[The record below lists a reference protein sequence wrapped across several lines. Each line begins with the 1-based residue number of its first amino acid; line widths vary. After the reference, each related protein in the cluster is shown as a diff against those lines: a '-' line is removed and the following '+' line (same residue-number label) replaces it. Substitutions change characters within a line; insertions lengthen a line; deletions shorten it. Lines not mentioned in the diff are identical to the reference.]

1 MQTHAEIPA
10 LPLSLGLC
18 YGSLCALDADA
29 LVAVAGEAGFTSVM
43 LPPFPES
50 ACGTRAEFRALL
62 DRYGIRRVVL
72 DGTMGMLPRC
82 AFARVNGFTVAR
94 HLAAAERFCV
104 DCFNVPHYEGDPRA
118 TVAEF
123 VDALAPFCESAA
135 TLGASVALE
144 FLPGTGIPDIERA
157 LRITEQTGAPNLG
170 IALDTWH
177 WARSRATLDDIRAL
191 PPGMIK
197 DFQLSDRAA
206 DEDTRPDSIQWGRLV
221 PGEGAAPLAEIIR
234 AVQANAPGMSLN
246 AEVFSQ
252 ELQALAPQLA
262 AARIAQ
268 GLRRI
273 IAAI

>member
-10 LPLSLGLC
+10 SPLPLGLC
-18 YGSLCALDADA
+18 YGSLCAMDADA

-50 ACGTRAEFRALL
+50 ACATRGEFRALL

-94 HLAAAERFCV
+94 HIEAAERFCV

-177 WARSRATLDDIRAL
+177 WARCRATLDDIRAL
-191 PPGMIK
+191 PPGVIK

-246 AEVFSQ
+246 AEVFSE
-252 ELQALAPQLA
+252 ELQSLAPQLA